1 MKRYKSYNFWLSVI
15 SAVMVL
21 LAALSDKINLP
32 YIDGVLKAL
41 LGVMAVSGIVSK
53 PVEKSEDMTEN
64 KENSE
69 DDKPVDEE
77 E

>member
-21 LAALSDKINLP
+21 LASLSDKINLP

-53 PVEKSEDMTEN
+53 PATGDDTQDKSNEN
-64 KENSE
+64 EENE
-69 DDKPVDEE
+69 QDGEE
-77 E
+77 GR